1 MAEDTTQTTPQE
13 ESFTQLNPETLPEDL
28 KKIYKSMQADYTR
41 KTQDLSSRRK
51 EYDEREQQWKEQ
63 LKTYGAA
70 EQELQQWRDWYKS
83 LSEQTEDQTAQ
94 QQPQQ
99 TQQRADQTL
108 SYLDEPGAENIKRF
122 VTELQSTY
130 DKNLSALKEEIT
142 GLRAALHDTT
152 DRTSRMFN
160 YQAQL
165 SELGAKY
172 KDLNKKELLEYALKT
187 GQPDLE
193 KAYKDLHQDEFIES
207 EVTKRL
213 AEKEKEW
220 RTRGIQGPGKQI
232 ILKPNQASPKSF
244 AEASEQILKER
255 AAQGL

>member
-1 MAEDTTQTTPQE
+1 MAEDTTKTTLEE
-13 ESFTQLNPETLPEDL
+13 ESFTQLNPESLPEDL

-51 EYDEREQQWKEQ
+51 EYDEREQQWKDQ
-63 LKTYGAA
+63 LKTYGAV
-70 EQELQQWRDWYKS
+70 EQELQQWRDWYKT
-83 LSEQTEDQTAQ
+83 LSEQSEDSRDEQSVNKNAKSTD
-94 QQPQQ
+94 PQF
-99 TQQRADQTL
+99 
-108 SYLDEPGAENIKRF
+108 SYMDEPEAENIKRV
-122 VTELQSTY
+122 VTDLQSTY
-130 DKNLSALKEEIT
+130 DKHIASLKDEIT

-165 SELGAKY
+165 GELGMKY

-193 KAYKDLHQDEFIES
+193 KAYKDLHQDDFIES
-207 EVTKRL
+207 EVSKRL
-213 AEKEKEW
+213 VEKEKEW
-220 RTRGIQGPGKQI
+220 RTRGIQGPGKQV
-232 ILKPNQASPKSF
+232 ILRSNQAAPKSF